1 MKVVQWTI
9 GVLGGMIL
17 TALFVG
23 VVQGE
28 FQYSIRTLSHDK
40 SNNKSISG
48 LQR

>member
-9 GVLGGMIL
+9 GVVIGGMIL

-28 FQYSIRTLSHDK
+28 FSIAL
-40 SNNKSISG
+40 G
-48 LQR
+48 L

>member
-9 GVLGGMIL
+9 GVLIGGMIL

-28 FQYSIRTLSHDK
+28 FSIAL
-40 SNNKSISG
+40 G
-48 LQR
+48 L